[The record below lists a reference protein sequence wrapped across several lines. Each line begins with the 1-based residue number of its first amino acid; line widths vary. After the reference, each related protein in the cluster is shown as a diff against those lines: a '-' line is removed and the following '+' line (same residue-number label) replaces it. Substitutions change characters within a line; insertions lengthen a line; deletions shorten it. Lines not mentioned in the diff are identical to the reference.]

1 MLGVLELLAC
11 ACWCRWCWLL
21 FVCDEHINGSCG
33 LDDEKYLDVCSFP
46 PRIGR
51 HGVKGCKAE
60 HINFYILRRHPSEC
74 DKRERNK
81 NYKKDKENYLL
92 NRDDFFYLCTKA
104 MEPKSQQN
112 IQNKWSNR
120 WFSP

>member
-1 MLGVLELLAC
+1 M
-11 ACWCRWCWLL
+11 
-21 FVCDEHINGSCG
+21 
-33 LDDEKYLDVCSFP
+33 DDEKYLDVCSFP

-92 NRDDFFYLCTKA
+92 NRDDFFICVQKQWNQKVSKIFKINDPIVDFHHNFHTYYV
-104 MEPKSQQN
+104 N
-112 IQNKWSNR
+112 
-120 WFSP
+120 FF